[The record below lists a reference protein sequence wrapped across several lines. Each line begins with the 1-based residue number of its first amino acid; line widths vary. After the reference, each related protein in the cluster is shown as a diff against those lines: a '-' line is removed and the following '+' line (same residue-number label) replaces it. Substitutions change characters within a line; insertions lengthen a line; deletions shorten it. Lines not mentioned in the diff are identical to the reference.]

1 MTSEHEPDLELKA
14 ELDRLLVTP
23 AMPKTWDDVKE
34 RARRKGWTPK
44 RQKHLAPQIDS
55 EAPDQRP
62 PDTARARAHRR
73 SRGTRFTA
81 YAFLVAVL
89 VAAVALGSL
98 EAVQYL
104 SNASPVIV
112 IGDDPVGLS
121 PTSSGGQASQPV
133 ATSAPGATPVS
144 LAEPPRRLLI
154 VGNLSLAPSGGL
166 ETDLAALAESLDPAR
181 TIDVDFVWGW
191 MSSSA
196 VFGED
201 TVRTAIRDGDYDVV
215 MLQLQEDLVE
225 DWGESTGSLFENA
238 RLFDQEIKD
247 AGARTVLFMSW
258 PWKDDAFPT
267 AAWATLQVIAQAH
280 RDLGSALEAPVTP
293 IALAFAQ
300 ALEEQPGLAMVGN
313 DWMPTEAASYLAA
326 CVVYATLFGE
336 SPAGA
341 TYAAE
346 GVSTDGAAF
355 LQRVAWDTVT
365 VWYGK

>member
-81 YAFLVAVL
+81 YA
-89 VAAVALGSL
+89 
-98 EAVQYL
+98 
-104 SNASPVIV
+104 
-112 IGDDPVGLS
+112 
-121 PTSSGGQASQPV
+121 SSGGQASQPV